1 MKKCKIKQFFMS
13 GDYIFG
19 HDQIAN
25 FEDDSAAAL
34 EEAGLLEIIGDVE
47 EEETE
52 TTPKKRGG
60 K

>member
-1 MKKCKIKQFFMS
+1 MS